1 MRFVGGACASM
12 DTHLLSIT
20 HPDQMHAILAISY
33 YSYPADLFIYL
44 FGRRQH
50 AHAQQQQVSD
60 GTTSGAE
67 QDARARSAH
76 AFLLIGSSLKIYSSE
91 AASIHVRY
99 LNLNYRIGDNY
110 ITLVNYMMM
119 HVDSIIC

>member
-67 QDARARSAH
+67 QDARP
-76 AFLLIGSSLKIYSSE
+76 
-91 AASIHVRY
+91 
-99 LNLNYRIGDNY
+99 
-110 ITLVNYMMM
+110 M
-119 HVDSIIC
+119 HSY

>member
-1 MRFVGGACASM
+1 MRFVGGGMRFHGHSSSIHHPPRCMPFLQLATTPIQQIYLSIYLADASM
-12 DTHLLSIT
+12 HTRSSNQL
-20 HPDQMHAILAISY
+20 
-33 YSYPADLFIYL
+33 
-44 FGRRQH
+44 
-50 AHAQQQQVSD
+50 VSD